1 MSGLDRY
8 ANTEKLAA
16 VPPLAGGF
24 QCRPDGYP
32 PPGWPCAAGLE
43 ESPAAGGIC

>member
-24 QCRPDGYP
+24 QCRGPSGLAPGSDG
-32 PPGWPCAAGLE
+32 CE
-43 ESPAAGGIC
+43 ESPAAEGIC